1 MKPAAKRKVKQRAA
15 PARRTRSVRNPR
27 RMNRNLLISS
37 ARQHK
42 PTGAAQKLNDQ
53 LRAEIAHRQTVEDAL
68 REKEAWQRLVMNH
81 VEDFAIFS
89 LDTEGRVK
97 DWNTGAEEA
106 FGFSRE
112 EILGRHVAIVFT
124 PEDRAAGIP
133 EKELIDAER
142 EGCALDERWHLR
154 KNGGRFFVSGAMR
167 PLRDRAG
174 KLLGFVK
181 VVRDITNRKQA
192 EEALRASEER
202 FRALF
207 ELGPVA
213 VYSCDAAGVIQEFN
227 RRAAELLGGE
237 PAPGDDEERFCHSF
251 KLFRPD
257 GTLMSYDQ
265 WPKSEVVTGKRAA
278 VKDAE
283 VLIERPD
290 GSRITVVVNVRPLTN
305 ERGEVT
311 GAISCFYDITERKQA
326 EETVRQA
333 KDMLLDHAGKL
344 ERVVN
349 ERTAALRE
357 TVEDLEAFCYSIT
370 HDLRAPLRSM
380 QGFATMLKSECGE
393 QLSPAAMDYLR
404 RIMESAGRMDKLI
417 TDVLAYSR
425 VLRTELKLAPVDLDA
440 LLRGILESYPT
451 FQPPCAEIAVEG
463 TLPKIMG
470 NEAALTQC
478 FSNLLGNAVK
488 FVVPG
493 TTPQVRVWA
502 ETDQERVRVFIQ
514 DNGIGI
520 PAAMHERIFGIFEQL
535 SRQYEGTGIGLAIVR
550 KAITRMGGTV
560 GLKSE
565 PAKGSTFWIE
575 LAGATEKNH

>member
-1 MKPAAKRKVKQRAA
+1 
-15 PARRTRSVRNPR
+15 
-27 RMNRNLLISS
+27 
-37 ARQHK
+37 
-42 PTGAAQKLNDQ
+42 
-53 LRAEIAHRQTVEDAL
+53 VE
-68 REKEAWQRLVMNH
+68 
-81 VEDFAIFS
+81 
-89 LDTEGRVK
+89 
-97 DWNTGAEEA
+97 
-106 FGFSRE
+106 
-112 EILGRHVAIVFT
+112 
-124 PEDRAAGIP
+124 
-133 EKELIDAER
+133 
-142 EGCALDERWHLR
+142 
-154 KNGGRFFVSGAMR
+154 
-167 PLRDRAG
+167 
-174 KLLGFVK
+174 
-181 VVRDITNRKQA
+181 
-192 EEALRASEER
+192 
-202 FRALF
+202 
-207 ELGPVA
+207 
-213 VYSCDAAGVIQEFN
+213 
-227 RRAAELLGGE
+227 
-237 PAPGDDEERFCHSF
+237 
-251 KLFRPD
+251 
-257 GTLMSYDQ
+257 
-265 WPKSEVVTGKRAA
+265 KS
-278 VKDAE
+278 
-283 VLIERPD
+283 P
-290 GSRITVVVNVRPLTN
+290 
-305 ERGEVT
+305 

-333 KDMLLDHAGKL
+333 KDTLLDHAGKL

-370 HDLRAPLRSM
+370 HDLRAPLRCM

-440 LLRGILESYPT
+440 LLRGILESYPS

-463 TLPKIMG
+463 TLPKVMG

-575 LAGATEKNH
+575 LAGATEKSH